1 LEARLPLQSHL
12 SSLLTP
18 LLSILIPFLYSN
30 LAAGLKHVEGV
41 LYGEKESPKK
51 ADLRAV
57 PRPFLVFACKSVGM
71 FHRFVPAFG
80 IRFL

>member
-1 LEARLPLQSHL
+1 MCPCSPTCPPFSRPCSLSQSL
-12 SSLLTP
+12 
-18 LLSILIPFLYSN
+18 FYYSN

>member
-1 LEARLPLQSHL
+1 VLAIPPAL
-12 SSLLTP
+12 SSHAP
-18 LLSILIPFLYSN
+18 ALYLNSFFNSN